1 MVDQSK
7 TRDDM
12 IQLAA
17 IALREFHN
25 AHAADLVMSVCPERQ
40 WPNEP
45 AIAEGNKIAWIK
57 WHRARF
63 GSDLKAAKDAA
74 DAAFE
79 RAGV

>member
-25 AHAADLVMSVCPERQ
+25 AHAADLIMSVCPERQ

-45 AIAEGNKIAWIK
+45 AIAEFNALVDWYNREQ
-57 WHRARF
+57 RAR
-63 GSDLKAAKDAA
+63 D
-74 DAAFE
+74 
-79 RAGV
+79 